1 MCHYRHN
8 AHGDP
13 FFYPGLQDITSHINF
28 TGIAEAGTAKGM
40 EIAGYCNQGSFL
52 LSLGLLDIF
61 EQECTNSESR
71 VSEMSLSQQVKKLTL
86 PHEMGE
92 LFKVM
97 ALTRNNAG
105 HLRGF
110 SMHNHKGRL

>member
-1 MCHYRHN
+1 MRS
-8 AHGDP
+8 
-13 FFYPGLQDITSHINF
+13 LTLSLLLL
-28 TGIAEAGTAKGM
+28 
-40 EIAGYCNQGSFL
+40 L

-61 EQECTNSESR
+61 EQERTNAESTA
-71 VSEMSLSQQVKKLTL
+71 SEMYLSQQVKKLTL

-97 ALTRNNAG
+97 ALTRNYSG
-105 HLRGF
+105 QLRGF